1 MFDMSAMGIGYGS
14 LLMLVMMIGLL
25 LTGMQL
31 AFVTGLV
38 SLLFTLGWFG
48 IDALPLITSRI

>member
-1 MFDMSAMGIGYGS
+1 MFDLSAIGIGYAS

-31 AFVTGLV
+31 AFVTGFVALF
-38 SLLFTLGWFG
+38 FTLGWFG
-48 IDALPLITSRI
+48 VDALP